1 MLLLVLLVF
10 AVEKRRLWS
19 RAVEMSTVAQSSL
32 LLMLLLMLALMLA
45 LLLSV
50 VSRSCGSGQASKRAA
65 MVLTA
70 CRKVHKGG
78 ATISPKYESTGIAV
92 DGQRAESW
100 LGEAQA
106 VGCISIYLAAE
117 DSLLQCWVVH
127 EVTCFVHDAR
137 VSNSR
142 VQHLHK
148 LAGHFFTACVAVD
161 TNTTSFL
168 DKDA

>member
-70 CRKVHKGG
+70 CKRYTREVQQH
-78 ATISPKYESTGIAV
+78 ARSV
-92 DGQRAESW
+92 RALALLWTVREPRA
-100 LGEAQA
+100 G
-106 VGCISIYLAAE
+106 SI
-117 DSLLQCWVVH
+117 
-127 EVTCFVHDAR
+127 
-137 VSNSR
+137 
-142 VQHLHK
+142 
-148 LAGHFFTACVAVD
+148 
-161 TNTTSFL
+161 
-168 DKDA
+168 